1 MRETT
6 RTFITDRREQ
16 RMRNS
21 TSLLI
26 ARFQP
31 AARGGVACCATRRS
45 FVLRRFRN
53 SGFTL
58 VEILVVL
65 VIIGVTLAL
74 VSVNFAKDDR
84 AELRDEAQ
92 RLALLYQAARDEA
105 ISTGKAVAWVANGT
119 QYGFFHNDADNKWGD
134 AIAEVPFTGQT
145 FAPRISLVDLQVNG
159 AKVPLD
165 TPLVFSSSGM
175 NAPFLTTLDIAGER
189 LGITGDALGLIQI
202 QRLQDEGK

>member
-1 MRETT
+1 
-6 RTFITDRREQ
+6 
-16 RMRNS
+16 MRNP

-26 ARFQP
+26 ALFQR
-31 AARGGVACCATRRS
+31 ASARGSVASFASRRS
-45 FVLRRFRN
+45 FIRHRFRN

-65 VIIGVTLAL
+65 VIIGITLAL

-105 ISTGKAVAWVANGT
+105 ISTGKAVAWVANGP
-119 QYGFFHNDADNKWGD
+119 QYGFFHHDADDKWSE
-134 AIAEVPFTGQT
+134 AIAEAPFTGQS
-145 FAPRISLVDLQVNG
+145 FAPRITLVELQVDG

-165 TPLVFSSSGM
+165 TPVVFSSSGM
-175 NAPFLTTLDIAGER
+175 NTPFLATLDIAGDR
-189 LGITGDALGLIQI
+189 LGITGDAVGLIEI
-202 QRLQDEGK
+202 QRLNDEGK

>member
-1 MRETT
+1 
-6 RTFITDRREQ
+6 
-16 RMRNS
+16 MRNT

-26 ARFQP
+26 VLSQSASARSKVSSF
-31 AARGGVACCATRRS
+31 ASRRS
-45 FVLRRFRN
+45 LLLHRFRN

-65 VIIGVTLAL
+65 VIIGITLAL

-105 ISTGKAVAWVANGT
+105 ISTGKAVAWVANGP
-119 QYGFFHNDADNKWGD
+119 QYGFFHHDADNKWSD
-134 AIAEVPFTGQT
+134 AIGEAPFTEQS
-145 FAPRISLVDLQVNG
+145 FAPRITLVELQVSG

-165 TPLVFSSSGM
+165 TPVVFSSSGM
-175 NAPFLTTLDIAGER
+175 NAPFQATLDIAGER
-189 LGITGDALGLIQI
+189 LEITGDAVGLIQI
-202 QRLQDEGK
+202 QRMKDEGK